1 MEERERGEPEGVPND
16 TPNGGPDGGS
26 LANGAPGGVS
36 EAEELRTR
44 IGIKDNRIREL
55 IEEATSAHLASDE
68 ARAARE
74 ASEGHVA
81 SVERDRDRLAARVR
95 ELEEEARARR
105 RRREGSERQI
115 SRLEREIE
123 RRDGEIARRDYMLER
138 RAEELE
144 VVRREAGEEAT
155 RLEAALGTALGRVEG
170 LERDLEDREAEISD
184 LGAQIEVLR
193 EELAAE
199 RDLLEGLATRENRIR
214 AGIELFNDSEARNSM
229 NALSRTLGRPEV
241 HVGLGSGEE
250 PPAVL
255 HFTWRGVTWQ
265 TYAADPNPAVREPR
279 VYMTDSGE
287 DLSGVDREPPNA
299 RVGPAGRVALG
310 L

>member
-1 MEERERGEPEGVPND
+1 MEEGERHG
-16 TPNGGPDGGS
+16 PNGGPP
-26 LANGAPGGVS
+26 AEGASGEVS
-36 EAEELRTR
+36 EAAELRAR
-44 IGIKDNRIREL
+44 VGIKDNRIREL
-55 IEEATSAHLASDE
+55 IEEATASRLASDE

-74 ASEGHVA
+74 AAEEHLA
-81 SVERDRDRLAARVR
+81 TLERDRDRLGERVR

-105 RRREGSERQI
+105 RRREGTERQV

-123 RRDGEIARRDYMLER
+123 RLGGEIARRDYLLER

-144 VVRREAGEEAT
+144 EARRAGGEDAA
-155 RLEAALGTALGRVEG
+155 RLEASLRTALGRVEG
-170 LERDLEDREAEISD
+170 LGRDLEDREAEISD
-184 LGAQIEVLR
+184 LRTQMEALR

-199 RDLLEGLATRENRIR
+199 RELLEDLADPDNRIR
-214 AGIELFNDSEARNSM
+214 AGIELFNDSDSRDAMS
-229 NALSRTLGRPEV
+229 ALSRTLGRPEV
-241 HVGLGSGEE
+241 HVGLGGGEE
-250 PPAVL
+250 PPALL

-279 VYMTDSGE
+279 VYLTDSGE
-287 DLSGVDREPPNA
+287 DLSGVDRKPPNA

>member
-1 MEERERGEPEGVPND
+1 LEEGERRGE
-16 TPNGGPDGGS
+16 NGGPPAGRASGE
-26 LANGAPGGVS
+26 VS
-36 EAEELRTR
+36 EAAELRAR

-55 IEEATSAHLASDE
+55 IEEATASRLAADE

-74 ASEGHVA
+74 AGEEHMQA
-81 SVERDRDRLAARVR
+81 LARDRNRLRERIR

-105 RRREGSERQI
+105 RRREGAERQVG
-115 SRLEREIE
+115 RLEREIE
-123 RRDGEIARRDYMLER
+123 RRDGEIARRDYLLER

-144 VVRREAGEEAT
+144 DARRAAEENAT
-155 RLEAALGTALGRVEG
+155 RRDAALRTALGRVEG

-184 LGAQIEVLR
+184 LQARIGSLQEDLDSERELR
-193 EELAAE
+193 GRLADPDNRL
-199 RDLLEGLATRENRIR
+199 RD
-214 AGIELFNDSEARNSM
+214 GIELFNESEGRDSM

-250 PPAVL
+250 PPVL
-255 HFTWRGVTWQ
+255 LSFTWRGVTWQ

-279 VYMTDSGE
+279 VYLTDSGE
-287 DLSGVDREPPNA
+287 DLSGVDRKPPNA

>member
-1 MEERERGEPEGVPND
+1 MEEGERPGE
-16 TPNGGPDGGS
+16 NGGPPAGKT
-26 LANGAPGGVS
+26 PGEVPDT
-36 EAEELRTR
+36 EELRAR

-55 IEEATSAHLASDE
+55 IEEATASRLAADE

-74 ASEGHVA
+74 ASEEHMA
-81 SVERDRDRLAARVR
+81 SLERDRDRLRERVR

-105 RRREGSERQI
+105 RRREGSERQV

-123 RRDGEIARRDYMLER
+123 RRDGEIARRDYLLER
-138 RAEELE
+138 RAEELADA
-144 VVRREAGEEAT
+144 RRSAKEDAT
-155 RLEAALGTALGRVEG
+155 RRDAALRTALGRVEG
-170 LERDLEDREAEISD
+170 LERDLEDREGEISALQTRAEALQDD
-184 LGAQIEVLR
+184 LD
-193 EELAAE
+193 AE
-199 RDLLEGLATRENRIR
+199 RDLREGLADPDNRLR
-214 AGIELFNDSEARNSM
+214 AGIEFFNDSDGRGSV

-241 HVGLGSGEE
+241 HVGLGRGEE
-250 PPAVL
+250 PPALL

-279 VYMTDSGE
+279 VYLTDSGE
-287 DLSGVDREPPNA
+287 DLSGVDRKPPNA

>member
-1 MEERERGEPEGVPND
+1 MDEGERRGE
-16 TPNGGPDGGS
+16 NGGPPAGGAS
-26 LANGAPGGVS
+26 GEVS
-36 EAEELRTR
+36 EAAELRAR
-44 IGIKDNRIREL
+44 SGIKDNRIREL
-55 IEEATSAHLASDE
+55 IEEATASRLAADE

-74 ASEGHVA
+74 AGEEHMQTLAG
-81 SVERDRDRLAARVR
+81 DRDRLRERVR

-105 RRREGSERQI
+105 RRREGAERQV

-123 RRDGEIARRDYMLER
+123 RRDGEIARRDYLLER

-144 VVRREAGEEAT
+144 DARRAAEEDTA
-155 RLEAALGTALGRVEG
+155 RRDAALRTALGRVEG

-184 LGAQIEVLR
+184 LQARIDSLQ
-193 EELAAE
+193 EELDSE
-199 RDLLEGLATRENRIR
+199 RDLRGRLADPDNRLR
-214 AGIELFNDSEARNSM
+214 AGIELFNDSAGRDSM

-250 PPAVL
+250 PPAL
-255 HFTWRGVTWQ
+255 LYFTWRGVTWQ

-279 VYMTDSGE
+279 VYLTDSGE
-287 DLSGVDREPPNA
+287 DLSGVDRKPPNA

>member
-1 MEERERGEPEGVPND
+1 VEEGERRAE
-16 TPNGGPDGGS
+16 NGGPPADGAAGE
-26 LANGAPGGVS
+26 VS
-36 EAEELRTR
+36 EVEELRAR

-55 IEEATSAHLASDE
+55 IQESTASRLASDE

-74 ASEGHVA
+74 AAEEHMA
-81 SVERDRDRLAARVR
+81 SLERDRERLRERVR
-95 ELEEEARARR
+95 ELEEGARARR
-105 RRREGSERQI
+105 RRREGAERQI
-115 SRLEREIE
+115 DRLEREIE
-123 RRDGEIARRDYMLER
+123 RLGGEIARRDYLLER

-144 VVRREAGEEAT
+144 DARRAAEEDAA
-155 RLEAALGTALGRVEG
+155 RRDAALRTALGRVEG

-184 LGAQIEVLR
+184 LQSRIEALQDELDSERALR
-193 EELAAE
+193 DSLA
-199 RDLLEGLATRENRIR
+199 DPDNRLR
-214 AGIELFNDSEARNSM
+214 AGIELFNDSEGRDSM

-241 HVGLGSGEE
+241 HVGLGDGEE
-250 PPAVL
+250 PPALL

-279 VYMTDSGE
+279 VYLADSGE
-287 DLSGVDREPPNA
+287 DLSGVDRKPPNA

>member
-1 MEERERGEPEGVPND
+1 LEEG
-16 TPNGGPDGGS
+16 GGPDNVP
-26 LANGAPGGVS
+26 NGAADGEAS
-36 EAEELRTR
+36 EADELRAR

-55 IEEATSAHLASDE
+55 IEEATASRLASDE

-74 ASEGHVA
+74 AAEEHVA
-81 SVERDRDRLAARVR
+81 SVERDRDRLGARVR
-95 ELEEEARARR
+95 ELEEEARSRR
-105 RRREGSERQI
+105 RRREETEGRI
-115 SRLEREIE
+115 SRLGGESERG
-123 RRDGEIARRDYMLER
+123 DGEIARRDYMLER

-144 VVRREAGEEAT
+144 VVRREAGEDAT
-155 RLEAALGTALGRVEG
+155 RLEAALRTALGRVEG

-184 LGAQIEVLR
+184 LKAQMEVLR
-193 EELAAE
+193 GELAAE
-199 RDLLEGLATRENRIR
+199 RDLLENLADPENRIR

-241 HVGLGSGEE
+241 HVGLGRGEE
-250 PPAVL
+250 PPALL